1 DWLCWPRF
9 DSNACFAALLGSSEN
24 GRWLLC
30 PLGERPRVSRRYRP
44 GTLILETRFETA
56 EGAATIIDFM
66 PVGREHSHLMRIV
79 RGERGRLAMC
89 FELVLRFDYGSI
101 VPWVTRLEPRTLRAV
116 AGPDMVLLRS
126 AGDVRGEELKTVG
139 EFTVAA
145 GEIVPF
151 TLTYALSH
159 RPPPDLLDAATA
171 LEDTERYWREWC
183 RRGRVTGPLSDIVHR
198 SLITL
203 K

>member
-116 AGPDMVLLRS
+116 AGPAIVVVTS
-126 AGDVRGEELKTVG
+126 AVEDSVAVLKTVG
-139 EFTVAA
+139 GIKGAA
-145 GEIVPF
+145 C
-151 TLTYALSH
+151 
-159 RPPPDLLDAATA
+159 
-171 LEDTERYWREWC
+171 ED
-183 RRGRVTGPLSDIVHR
+183 VT
-198 SLITL
+198 
-203 K
+203 